1 MIIHVA
7 RITLAMSLF
16 AGVQTGFTAQ
26 ADDVLARVAIG
37 GHVYFPDGHSVAT
50 WRTFD
55 KRARTIPGANQIY
68 TTRSLCVFNNT
79 DGLSLNDAGYGWTF
93 DATLVKRA
101 ADGATVHVNWSRTK
115 DRGQLSDSPSAAV
128 DLVLT
133 SGTSIPLDYIVP
145 GPQTGPGSQCDAIGM
160 LLEITLSK

>member
-1 MIIHVA
+1 MLIHFA
-7 RITLAMSLF
+7 RITLAVSLL
-16 AGVQTGFTAQ
+16 AGIHAGLTAQ
-26 ADDVLARVAIG
+26 GDDVLARVTIG

-55 KRARTIPGANQIY
+55 KRARTRPGANQLY

-79 DGLSLNDAGYGWTF
+79 DGLSLNDAGYGWTL
-93 DATLVKRA
+93 DATLVKQA

-133 SGTSIPLDYIVP
+133 PGTSIPLDYIVP
-145 GPQTGPGSQCDAIGM
+145 GPQTGSGSQCKQVSG
-160 LLEITLSK
+160 ERCGRC